1 MLLRT
6 TMCQAPRSWRWYP
19 SPADHPQQLPP
30 GPAWDRPGQ
39 SPPNASITELRR
51 SSGHLVRWRG
61 HQPLVSGPLSGWGFA
76 EDVRRAHDDDLQFI
90 QPGDLETIATPIDF
104 VGLNCC
110 VRNIARSAI
119 VREAD
124 NALRAVD
131 PYE

>member
-19 SPADHPQQLPP
+19 SPADHPQQLPR